1 MKKTLIIFA
10 QAAICLVASAQ
21 QTTMWDH
28 YLVHQYLI
36 NPAAAGL
43 NGTNVFVDYRKQWAG
58 FAGAPE
64 TQLIA
69 VDGNILREQMGLGIT
84 VTNDQVNVLGRTGIQ
99 GAYAYRVKLGEQ
111 HFMRFGLS
119 AGLNQNRIMF
129 DKVIAEDQSELQ
141 IFNANQNASTFDAG
155 AGFMYSIQRFQLGF
169 AVAHLFS
176 GKYFYENNY
185 LSNSLSFENVRH
197 FMANAQYR
205 FDIKKGKWGIMPSV
219 MVRTVQGMPLVY
231 DGGVTGFYKKDAWI
245 NFRYGHQIGYTAGF
259 GGVIAKNITAGYAY
273 TYSAKGMAGYNQGSH
288 DIIIGIRIQGGKKS
302 TSDLDP
308 KTLQEIKE
316 RNNELLERTDFLNS
330 QNENL
335 QRELEE
341 QKKALKEAIYGLD
354 SLKKRI
360 ENERES
366 LEKFVKDNQASLDGG
381 NAGGNSGNKN
391 NNGTN
396 TNNQGGGSTAGASGN
411 ADKVIDG
418 KVYVIVGA
426 MTRLE
431 DAKNFQ
437 QIVMREYKEE
447 TFIIKDKT
455 DYWFLI
461 YTKSFDK
468 KEDAIQERTRAD
480 KIDALGIFV
489 GKPWYYI
496 AK

>member
-1 MKKTLIIFA
+1 MKKIIFILA
-10 QAAICLVASAQ
+10 QAVIGIVANAQ

-28 YLVHQYLI
+28 YLLHQYLI

-58 FAGAPE
+58 FSGAPE
-64 TQLIA
+64 TQLLA
-69 VDGNILREQMGLGIT
+69 VDGNVLREKMGLGVII
-84 VTNDQVNVLGRTGIQ
+84 TNDQVNVLGRTGIQ
-99 GAYAYRVKLGEQ
+99 GAYAYRVKFGEQ
-111 HFMRFGLS
+111 HFLRLGAS

-129 DKVIAEDQSELQ
+129 DKVIAEDQSELL

-155 AGFMYSIQRFQLGF
+155 AGLLYSIQRFQLGF
-169 AVAHLFS
+169 SVTHLFS
-176 GKYFYENNY
+176 GRYFYENNF
-185 LSNSLSFENVRH
+185 LSNTLSFENVRH

-205 FDIKKGKWGIMPSV
+205 FNIKKGKWGVMPSV
-219 MVRTVQGMPLVY
+219 MVRSVQGMPLVY
-231 DGGVTGFYKKDAWI
+231 DGGVTGYYKNDAWI
-245 NFRYGHQIGYTAGF
+245 NFRYGHQMGYTAGF

-273 TYSAKGMAGYNQGSH
+273 TYAARGLAGYNQGSH
-288 DIIIGIRIQGGKKS
+288 DIIIGIRIQGGKKGS
-302 TSDLDP
+302 GDLDA
-308 KTLQEIKE
+308 KVVQEMRD
-316 RNNELLERTDFLNS
+316 RNNELMERTDFLNS
-330 QNENL
+330 QNEKL
-335 QRELEE
+335 QQELEE
-341 QKKALKEAIYGLD
+341 QKKALKNAIYGLD
-354 SLKKRI
+354 SLKQRI

-366 LEKFVKDNQASLDGG
+366 LEKFVRDNQANFEGG
-381 NAGGNSGNKN
+381 NGKN

-396 TNNQGGGSTAGASGN
+396 STSGN
-411 ADKVIDG
+411 NSGSNNNSGSSNSSGTADQAVDG
-418 KVYVIVGA
+418 KIYVIVGA

-480 KIDALGIFV
+480 KVDVKEIFV
-489 GKPWYYI
+489 GKPWYYV